1 MLHPIQVD
9 YPDWCA
15 PDWADM
21 NWEGV
26 IELDVPGAVSIRSE
40 IEHTLKDRA
49 TWEEHY
55 KPRLQWSENRVADA

>member
-1 MLHPIQVD
+1 MIREL
-9 YPDWCA
+9 PDGSRHV
-15 PDWADM
+15 M

-49 TWEEHY
+49 SWEEHY
-55 KPRLQWSENRVADA
+55 KPRLAVERAAHHRCVGAHQR